1 MKGAFLFK
9 NRPSQKGGKMRS
21 WLEKTFQLQAR
32 NTSLRTEVV
41 GGLTTFM
48 TMSYIIFVQPAILG
62 QTGMD
67 RGAVMVATC
76 LASALATLLTGVLAN
91 YPIAQAPAMG
101 HNVFFAVTVC
111 GLMGYS
117 WQVALGAN
125 FISGLIFLVLAL
137 VGLAGKLIE
146 IIPDSLKQA
155 IAAGIGLLIALIG
168 LEYAGIVVARPGVLV
183 GLGDMGSKPVL
194 LAFFGLLV
202 ISSLMAYRIPGAIL
216 WGILI
221 TAAVGLPLGVVKYQ
235 GFVSAPPSV
244 EPTLFRL
251 DIIGALKSG
260 LIPIIFVFFFL
271 DVFDTVGTLVGV
283 CAPAGFIKNGR
294 LPRGNQAMLADS
306 VGTVVGTLLGTSTV
320 TSYIESTTGIAQGAR
335 TGLANLVTSV
345 LFLGALFFSPLAAM
359 VGGSFTYKD
368 QVLHPVIAAP
378 LIIVGFMMMKAVARI
393 DWDNVSEAIPAFL
406 TIVVMPLAVSITD
419 GMAFGFIS
427 YSLIKLVKGEGKKVH
442 WLVYLISVLLVV
454 RYFIKYVS

>member
-1 MKGAFLFK
+1 
-9 NRPSQKGGKMRS
+9 MRS

-244 EPTLFRL
+244 EPTLFQL

-294 LPRGNQAMLADS
+294 LPKGNQAMLADS

-427 YSLIKLVKGEGKKVH
+427 YSLIKLVKGEGNKVH

-454 RYFIKYVS
+454 RYFIKYVN

>member
-1 MKGAFLFK
+1 MK
-9 NRPSQKGGKMRS
+9 N
-21 WLEKTFQLQAR
+21 WLEKKFNLR
-32 NTSLRTEVV
+32 ESNSSLHQELV

-62 QTGMD
+62 GAGMD

-76 LASALATLLTGVLAN
+76 LASALATLLTGLLAN

-125 FISGLIFLVLAL
+125 FISGLLFSLLAFL
-137 VGLAGKLIE
+137 GLAGKLVE
-146 IIPDSLKQA
+146 IIPDSLKHA

-168 LEYAGIVVARPGVLV
+168 LEYAGIVVATPGVLV

-194 LAFFGLLV
+194 LAFFGLLI
-202 ISSLMAYRIPGAIL
+202 ISVLMTWKVPGAIL
-216 WGILI
+216 FGILL
-221 TAAVGLPLGVVKYQ
+221 TAAAGLPLGLVKFH
-235 GFVSAPPSV
+235 GLVSTPPSIA
-244 EPTLFRL
+244 PTLFKL
-251 DIIGALKSG
+251 DIAGALKSG

-283 CAPAGFIKNGR
+283 CSPAGLVRNGKI
-294 LPRGNQAMLADS
+294 PRANQAMLADAL
-306 VGTVVGTLLGTSTV
+306 GTVTGTLLGTSTV
-320 TSYIESTTGIAQGAR
+320 TSYIESSTGIAQGAR
-335 TGLANLVTSV
+335 TGLANIFTSI
-345 LFLGALFFSPLAAM
+345 LFIGALFLNPLAEM
-359 VGGSFTYKD
+359 VGGGFEYKG
-368 QVLHPVIAAP
+368 QILHPVIAPP
-378 LIIVGFMMMKAVARI
+378 LIIVGFLMMKAVVRI
-393 DWDNVSEAIPAFL
+393 DWDNVTEAIPAFL

-427 YSLIKLVKGEGKKVH
+427 YSIMKLVKGEGKKVH
-442 WLVYLISVLLVV
+442 WLIYVISALLLVRYLI
-454 RYFIKYVS
+454 R

>member
-1 MKGAFLFK
+1 
-9 NRPSQKGGKMRS
+9 MRS